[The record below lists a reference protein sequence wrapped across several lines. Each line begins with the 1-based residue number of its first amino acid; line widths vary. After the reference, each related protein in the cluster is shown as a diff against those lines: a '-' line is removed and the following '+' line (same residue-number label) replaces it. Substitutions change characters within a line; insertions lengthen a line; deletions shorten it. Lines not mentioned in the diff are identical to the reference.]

1 MAFNK
6 SVLLKNVR
14 DQFFSAMPAFFSPQS
29 SSRTWSHA
37 GRFAIL
43 LHGWTSPP
51 PAMLLNAIDAAGTPG
66 SRGWDHCGG
75 PPRHATHI
83 SRQLANA
90 LSKSLYR
97 HQVSPCFSVC
107 TKGEN

>member
-6 SVLLKNVR
+6 SVLLKNVQ
-14 DQFFSAMPAFFSPQS
+14 DQFFSAILTFFSPQS
-29 SSRTWSHA
+29 SSRTCRHT
-37 GRFAIL
+37 GGFAIL

-51 PAMLLNAIDAAGTPG
+51 PAMLQNAIDAAGTPG
-66 SRGWDHCGG
+66 SQGWDHCGG
-75 PPRHATHI
+75 PLRHATHI

-97 HQVSPCFSVC
+97 HQVSPCFSLC
-107 TKGEN
+107 TKGVN